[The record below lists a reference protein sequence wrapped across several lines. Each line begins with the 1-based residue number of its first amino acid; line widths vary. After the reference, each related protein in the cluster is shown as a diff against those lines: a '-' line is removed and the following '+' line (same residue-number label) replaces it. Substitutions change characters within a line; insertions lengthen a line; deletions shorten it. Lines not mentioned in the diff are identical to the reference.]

1 MFMNWTIGRKII
13 AVFSFV
19 VAILIVIG
27 FSAFVSTKRT
37 LALFEE
43 RQISYTISF
52 ELESLLSSIQDAETG
67 QRGFIITGAES
78 YLVPYKDG
86 IATKDRLMK
95 SLEEKCRDA
104 DRRAHLQKLEPLLKE
119 KFDELADTVEKR
131 RTVGIDAATEVV
143 NSNHGQKTMDGIR
156 AEIEQFLNKENDR
169 IKVLMKSIDEGTV
182 LLRSIIV
189 FGASAAVVV
198 IFLSGY
204 FLARHISIPLAEM
217 TEVSQRIAA
226 GDLVVTFQ
234 TAARGDEV
242 GKLRSAFEQMTKV
255 LGNIAGVARRI
266 ASGDLGAEVR
276 PQSDNDQLGA
286 AFLEMQTNL
295 RRLMQQTNET
305 VGVLSSSASEINAS
319 VSQVAVSVAQTVAAI
334 SETTATVEEV
344 KKTAELNSDKV
355 RQVSENAQRAAQ
367 TSDQGKSSVEWTTAG
382 MNRIR
387 QQMDAI
393 AASMVRLS
401 EQTLAIGEIIAT
413 VNDLAEQSNILAV
426 NASIEAAKAGE
437 HGKGFAVVAQEVRNL
452 AEQSKTATTQVR
464 TMLNEI
470 QKATSAAMI
479 ATEQGSKAVD
489 AGIQQ
494 SEQAG
499 QSISALAENIS
510 KSAQAAIQIAA
521 SSQQQAVGMDQVT
534 IAMRNIQDASVQNSS
549 AVRQVQDS
557 ARLLTE
563 IGQKLKALVQR
574 YKY

>member
-1 MFMNWTIGRKII
+1 MTWTIGRKII
-13 AVFSFV
+13 AVFAFV
-19 VAILIVIG
+19 VAILILIG
-27 FSAFVSTKRT
+27 IAAYVSTERT

-43 RQISYTISF
+43 RHVCYTIRF
-52 ELESLLSSIQDAETG
+52 EVEQLLSSVKDAETG

-78 YLVPYKDG
+78 YLIPYNDGKKFKDE
-86 IATKDRLMK
+86 LMA
-95 SLEEKCRDA
+95 SLAPLCERDA
-104 DRRAHLQKLEPLLKE
+104 ARQERLKRLGPAIERKLT
-119 KFDELADTVEKR
+119 ELAETIEKR
-131 RTVGIDAATEVV
+131 RTVGLDAATEIV
-143 NSNHGQKTMDGIR
+143 NSNRGQKTMDEIRGIVDEIR
-156 AEIEQFLNKENDR
+156 TAETDRVTQLMHEIEDETAVLR
-169 IKVLMKSIDEGTV
+169 AVIKFG
-182 LLRSIIV
+182 III
-189 FGASAAVVV
+189 AVGV
-198 IFLSGY
+198 IFVSGY
-204 FLARHISIPLAEM
+204 LLARHISIPLAEM
-217 TEVSQRIAA
+217 TETSQRIAA
-226 GDLVVTFQ
+226 GELIVNFQ
-234 TAARGDEV
+234 TGKRDDEV
-242 GKLRSAFEQMTKV
+242 GALRDAFEHMTKV
-255 LGNIAGVARRI
+255 LGSMAGVARRI
-266 ASGDLGAEVR
+266 ALGDLSDEVR
-276 PQSDNDQLGA
+276 PQSKQDQLGA

-305 VGVLSSSASEINAS
+305 VNILSSSAGEINSS
-319 VSQVAVSVAQTVAAI
+319 VAQVAVSVAQTVAAI

-344 KKTAELNSDKV
+344 KKTAELNSEKV

-464 TMLNEI
+464 TMLGEI
-470 QKATSAAMI
+470 QKATSAAMM

-499 QSISALAENIS
+499 QSISVLAENIS

-534 IAMRNIQDASVQNSS
+534 IAMRNIQEASVQNSS

-557 ARLLTE
+557 ARLLTD

-574 YKY
+574 YKI